1 MTTEL
6 STMTTRSLPIPDPG
20 AAPTRGQR
28 VARTARRGL
37 LDFAFL
43 VLGLVTGTIAF
54 TVVVTLVSLSVSLL
68 ILIIGVPVALASSVV
83 LRWIADGERWR
94 AGLVRAEPVRGAYL
108 PLGRG
113 FLSWCRQAVRDPQ
126 RWKDIAYELFQFPLS
141 VAGFCVA
148 VVSWSAALAFLT
160 YPAWSWTLPKDQ
172 GIFGPGTT
180 PSLRDFPESLATIPV
195 GLILIVAA
203 YWLCRA
209 FAWMAGELAA
219 ALLGASERAAMRA
232 RIAAL
237 ETARAGAVDVAD
249 ADLKRIERDLHD
261 GTQARLVAV
270 AMDLGMAE
278 EKMDGDP
285 AAAQEHVQAARGQ
298 ATLAL
303 AELRDLVRGI
313 APSILTDR
321 GLDAAL
327 SSLVARS
334 PVPVT
339 IDVELPGRP
348 PATAETAAY
357 YAVSEALANVA
368 KHAQAA
374 HCDVTVRRDGGQ
386 LAVTVRD
393 DGRGGATVAPGGG
406 LAGLRD
412 RLAALDGE
420 LRVTSPPGGPTVI
433 EARIP
438 CAS

>member
-6 STMTTRSLPIPDPG
+6 STMTTHVLPPG
-20 AAPTRGQR
+20 EPPASRTWRQRLGAVAGRGVRDAAY
-28 VARTARRGL
+28 L
-37 LDFAFL
+37 L
-43 VLGLVTGTIAF
+43 LGLVTGTIAF

-68 ILIIGVPVALASSVV
+68 ILIIGVPVALASSV
-83 LRWIADGERWR
+83 LLAWIADGERWR
-94 AGLVRAEPVRGAYL
+94 ARLVRDERVRGAYL
-108 PLGRG
+108 PLGTG

-126 RWKDIAYELFQFPLS
+126 RWKDIAYELVQFPLS

-148 VVSWSAALAFLT
+148 VVSWSTVIAFIT
-160 YPAWSWTLPKDQ
+160 YPAWSWALDADQ
-172 GIFGPGTT
+172 GVFGPGTPT
-180 PSLRDFPESLATIPV
+180 LRELPESLIPV
-195 GLILIVAA
+195 PIGFLLIPVAW
-203 YWLCRA
+203 WLCRA
-209 FAWMAGELAA
+209 FAWMGGELTA

-237 ETARAGAVDVAD
+237 ETTRAGAVDVAD

-278 EKMDGDP
+278 EKLDADP
-285 AAAQEHVQAARGQ
+285 EGAQEHVRAARGQ

-339 IDVELPGRP
+339 LDVDLPERP

-357 YAVSEALANVA
+357 YAVGEALANVA
-368 KHAQAA
+368 KHAQATRA
-374 HCDVTVRRDGGQ
+374 AVTIRRDGEW
-386 LAVTVRD
+386 LAVTVCD
-393 DGRGGATVAPGGG
+393 DGRGSAAIVPGGG

-412 RLAALDGE
+412 RLAALDGT
-420 LRVTSPPGGPTVI
+420 LAVASPPGGPTVL

-438 CAS
+438 CVS